1 MDAFQRV
8 KGMKMPPAG
17 PAAGIAKVL
26 LAGGA
31 AAYAFNNALF
41 NVEGGH
47 RAVVFNRLVGI
58 KDTVR
63 AKGTRAAGTR
73 AAGTTRKKTEQNA
86 RTWNC
91 D

>member
-63 AKGTRAAGTR
+63 AAGTR
-73 AAGTTRKKTEQNA
+73 AAETTRKKTKHNA